1 MSYFYAITESV
12 RNIPNLSLIY
22 EKYLNSNKITKDNSN
37 KLTEISIKNTRQT
50 KVNPTTGEIQTK
62 KVVIQ
67 TVESFAARR
76 SSQEKVIKLCES
88 FENVSES
95 SSLVK
100 YALINELF
108 QVLYN
113 RYDNLDNHRI
123 IVKKQKYLIRSLKQL
138 RLVATQKQ
146 DKKLISTINECLALI
161 GYVDQ
166 TSVKHRGINI
176 LSLDG
181 GGLFN
186 SCKAFSDYY
195 LRISKCSKSSLSFSI
210 SS

>member
-37 KLTEISIKNTRQT
+37 KSTEISIKNTRQT

-123 IVKKQKYLIRSLKQL
+123 IVKKQKYLIRSLTQL

-186 SCKAFSDYY
+186 SCIFYCFDFY
-195 LRISKCSKSSLSFSI
+195 LKINY
-210 SS
+210 